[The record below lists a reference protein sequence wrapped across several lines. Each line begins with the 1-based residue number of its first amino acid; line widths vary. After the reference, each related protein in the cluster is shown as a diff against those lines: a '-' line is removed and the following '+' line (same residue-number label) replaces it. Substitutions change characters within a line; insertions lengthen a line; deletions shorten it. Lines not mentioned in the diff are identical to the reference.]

1 MANLVAKSLPSAC
14 AKSEL
19 SQPSGQF
26 DSPLHVAAAAGD
38 EDVIIELLTAGAD
51 PTAQDSKGR
60 VPFDVCLSRG
70 ARRVFR
76 VWREQNEGLWDW
88 SVARVP
94 GGKGGDQTENI
105 KRGKKSN
112 KSRGNTAE

>member
-26 DSPLHVAAAAGD
+26 DTPLHVAAAAGD

-76 VWREQNEGLWDW
+76 DWREQNEGLWDW

-94 GGKGGDQTENI
+94 GDKGANQTEI
-105 KRGKKSN
+105 VKRDKKN
-112 KSRGNTAE
+112 GRGR